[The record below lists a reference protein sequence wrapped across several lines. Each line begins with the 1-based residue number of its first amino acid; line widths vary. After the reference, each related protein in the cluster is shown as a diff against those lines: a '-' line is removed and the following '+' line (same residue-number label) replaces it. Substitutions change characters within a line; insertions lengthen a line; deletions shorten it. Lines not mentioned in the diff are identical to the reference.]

1 MFVNLELLNNIIK
14 LSDTPF
20 IQNHFSV
27 NSEGDMIID
36 TESQVESS
44 MALNERK
51 FFGIKKNGKEYFTD
65 KTGEKSYYSSIVTKN
80 SYGRNYGQSCFIKV
94 ESDISDYKGK
104 EFVLGI
110 SVLKDNQ
117 EVEIYNLD
125 SGYYYNFSTKSL
137 FGRITSRVFA
147 INQDPLNKD
156 TQFNYFISY
165 VSFDSTKYT
174 FNIKKIYFN
183 YNRDD
188 NIKYYVD
195 DMFQIDVVEQNI
207 ISCFF
212 SDNYIY
218 TCFYINDKYSLTI
231 LAFNPLIKTS
241 HKTDIYTYS
250 DNSANNFFKCIHLK
264 NNIGFFSYF
273 DNNNIFSFSLYEIYS
288 DTEPK
293 IYKSYNYVLYPG
305 QSYENNEII
314 NDLIKLNNNTVCF
327 LCPDF
332 KEIIIDLIV
341 FYFYDN
347 DNYMNVRHFKLDLNS
362 HYRTH
367 SFIENRLGLF
377 NNFLAISFTIY
388 TEYNDG
394 YNNSLILFCYP
405 NSSDINLDI
414 IQYLYPNNK
423 TIENEIKI
431 DIENKLVIEN
441 NLFGYIFKGTKIIKY
456 SEEISLII
464 NNDIIKYGTIIE
476 AGEVIRLK
484 INSKKNYNKG
494 NYTIEFAYVLTEADY
509 DTKNDYLTFIDG
521 TYGNEQKNEKEF
533 YQKNEYIGKHSNFSV
548 IISEN
553 LTTECEY
560 DYCSLCYANRIKEC
574 ITCKYTFDFNEKR
587 NIKICHDLK
596 IEYTTEVISPS
607 TTIIS
612 QYETQLQENT
622 ITQMKTTE
630 ILNEKISTLSSA
642 IINQYVTQFK
652 ENTIIPMKT
661 TEILNEKTFTEL
673 INEQT
678 TNIKF
683 ETTDIISEEVKEETK
698 HIKMETTDIITEE
711 LKEEMTNIIEYK
723 NDEVLSDIYDFK
735 ITNEQI
741 ETVYNELKLQ
751 IKANTTNKIIKTEN
765 VIFQISSLKEQK
777 GNDIINVSSIDL
789 GECEKI
795 LKNNSGLTDDEDL
808 IIFKIDIKNEDLS
821 ATYVQY
827 EIYNPLNFE
836 LMSLDIC
843 KDILITVRIP
853 INLNE
858 ETQNIYDSLVQSGYN
873 LFDINDNFYN
883 DICSTYTTEN
893 GTDLTLADRK
903 NIIYDNNGNISMCQK
918 GCEFILYNLTT
929 KKSEC
934 NCAIQTTETI
944 INVNE
949 LNFEFSSLSNE
960 FFNTINNSNFRV
972 LKCFKL
978 VFSRKGQKKNIG
990 SYIMTGLCT
999 SFLILLLIY
1008 IIKENSKVN
1017 NYIKDILK
1025 QKYEISNSNDGNEDK
1040 SKKNNI
1046 IFAQNNPINAI
1057 NEIKIKNNEIK
1068 IKNNNNKSTK
1078 RQNLRN
1084 RKNNKSTNSFPPRR
1098 KVNNSTISNNS
1109 NFKKS
1114 FESCNSKQSK
1124 TIEEIKTEKNLMN
1137 LVPRNKR
1144 KKDITI
1150 FNIENSRNKSSEEK
1164 INNKENNLIQNT
1176 QDFMKNY
1183 KISDITD
1190 EEKNN
1195 LEYEI
1200 ALIVDKRTYFQYYY
1214 SLLKKKQL
1222 ILFAFCPNKDYN
1234 LTLIKISLLIL
1245 SFSLFFTINGFFFT
1259 DSTMN
1264 KINKEHG
1271 KYNFLFQ
1278 IPQMLYSTLISA
1290 VINIILKMLSLSQK
1304 QILIIKQEKN
1314 YLNAKKTSNSILK
1327 CLKIK
1332 LSIFFVISSLLMLFF
1347 WYFISCFCSVYK
1359 NTQKTLII
1367 DTLISFTL
1375 SMIYPFGLN
1384 LIPGFFRIP
1393 ALRAQEKNK
1402 KYLYIFSGYL
1412 AMI

>member
-1 MFVNLELLNNIIK
+1 METQHRKKILCLYFLFILQLQNQFVFVNLELLNNIIK

-65 KTGEKSYYSSIVTKN
+65 KTGEKSYYSTIVTKN

-165 VSFDSTKYT
+165 VSLDSTQYA
-174 FNIKKIYFN
+174 FNTKKIYFN
-183 YNRDD
+183 YNNDED
-188 NIKYYVD
+188 VKYYITN
-195 DMFQIDVVEQNI
+195 MNNILHMDVVEQNI

-231 LAFNPLIKTS
+231 LAFNPFRTTT
-241 HKTDIYTYS
+241 HKTYVYTYS
-250 DNSANNFFKCIHLK
+250 ENSANKFFKCIHLK

-305 QSYENNEII
+305 QPYENNEII

-332 KEIIIDLIV
+332 SQIIIDLIV
-341 FYFYDN
+341 FNFYDN
-347 DNYMNVRHFKLDLNS
+347 DNYMNVRHFKLDLKPY
-362 HYRTH
+362 YRIH

-377 NNFLAISFTIY
+377 NNFLAISLSNYKESSDKYI
-388 TEYNDG
+388 
-394 YNNSLILFCYP
+394 NSLILFSYP

-414 IQYLYPNNK
+414 IQYIYPNNK

-441 NLFGYIFKGTKIIKY
+441 NLFGYVFKGTKIINY
-456 SEEISLII
+456 SNEISLI
-464 NNDIIKYGTIIE
+464 NNNNTIIFGNIIE
-476 AGEVIRLK
+476 SGEEIRLK
-484 INSKKNYNKG
+484 FKSNKFYNKG
-494 NYTIEFAYVLTEADY
+494 NYSIEFAYVLTEPDY
-509 DTKNDYLTFIDG
+509 GTINKYMAFINE
-521 TYGNEQKNEKEF
+521 TYGNLKKNEKEY
-533 YQKNEYIGKHSNFSV
+533 YQSHEYTGKYSNFNA
-548 IISEN
+548 IISDN
-553 LTTECEY
+553 LTIECEEEN
-560 DYCSLCYANRIKEC
+560 CSLCYANRIQEC
-574 ITCKYTFDFNEKR
+574 ITCKDIFYINKTNNLKLCNVPNSQNNNIEISTLFTNINTQNE
-587 NIKICHDLK
+587 
-596 IEYTTEVISPS
+596 T
-607 TTIIS
+607 
-612 QYETQLQENT
+612 QYETQFQNNS
-622 ITQMKTTE
+622 TE
-630 ILNEKISTLSSA
+630 ILNQNITDIKI
-642 IINQYVTQFK
+642 
-652 ENTIIPMKT
+652 E
-661 TEILNEKTFTEL
+661 
-673 INEQT
+673 
-678 TNIKF
+678 TNI
-683 ETTDIISEEVKEETK
+683 EIIEPKEE
-698 HIKMETTDIITEE
+698 I
-711 LKEEMTNIIEYK
+711 TNIIGCK
-723 NDEVLSDIYDFK
+723 DDEILSGRCGLK

-741 ETVYNELKLQ
+741 ASFYNELKSQ
-751 IKANTTNKIIKTEN
+751 IKANTSKIIKTEN
-765 VIFQISSLKEQK
+765 VIFQISSLNEQK
-777 GNDIINVSSIDL
+777 GNDNPNVSSIDL
-789 GECEKI
+789 GECETI
-795 LKNNSGLTDDEDL
+795 LKNNSGLKDDEDL
-808 IIFKIDIKNEDLS
+808 IVYKIDIKNKDLS
-821 ATYVQY
+821 QTYVQY
-827 EIYNPLNFE
+827 EIYNPQNLE
-836 LMSLDIC
+836 LMSLDAC
-843 KDILITVRIP
+843 KDISISVKIP

-858 ETQNIYDSLVQSGYN
+858 ETQSIYDSLVQSGYN
-873 LFDINDNFYN
+873 LFDINDIFYN

-903 NIIYDNNGNISMCQK
+903 NIIYDNNGNISMCQE
-918 GCEFILYNLTT
+918 GCEFLFYNITT

-934 NCAIQTTETI
+934 NCAIQTSEIVTNIDEI
-944 INVNE
+944 
-949 LNFEFSSLSNE
+949 NFEFSSLSDE

-978 VFSRKGQKKNIG
+978 VFSKKGQKKNIG
-990 SYIMTGLCT
+990 SYIMSGLCII
-999 SFLILLLIY
+999 FLILLLIY

-1025 QKYEISNSNDGNEDK
+1025 QKQEIAKSNGEYISK
-1040 SKKNNI
+1040 SKKNDNL
-1046 IFAQNNPINAI
+1046 FGENNPINII
-1057 NEIKIKNNEIK
+1057 NIKSNETKTKNK
-1068 IKNNNNKSTK
+1068 NKSTSKINK
-1078 RQNLRN
+1078 RNNRKK
-1084 RKNNKSTNSFPPRR
+1084 RKNNKSTNSFPPKR
-1098 KVNNSTISNNS
+1098 KVNNSKISENS

-1114 FESCNSKQSK
+1114 FESLNSRQSK
-1124 TIEEIKTEKNLMN
+1124 TIDEIKTEKNLKN
-1137 LVPRNKR
+1137 LIPQKKR
-1144 KKDITI
+1144 KKVINI
-1150 FNIENSRNKSSEEK
+1150 FNVDNSVNKSS
-1164 INNKENNLIQNT
+1164 NNQSVNNNGNNLIQNT
-1176 QDFMKNY
+1176 QDFLKNN
-1183 KISDITD
+1183 KITDITD

-1200 ALIVDKRTYFQYYY
+1200 ALVVDKRTYFQYYY
-1214 SLLKKKQL
+1214 SLIKKKQL
-1222 ILFAFCPNKDYN
+1222 LLFAFCPNKDYN
-1234 LTLIKISLLIL
+1234 LTLIKMSLLIL
-1245 SFSLFFTINGFFFT
+1245 SFSLYFTINGFFFT

-1264 KINKEHG
+1264 KINEERG

-1290 VINIILKMLSLSQK
+1290 IINIILKMLSLSQK
-1304 QILIIKQEKN
+1304 QILIIKHEKK

-1332 LSIFFVISSLLMLFF
+1332 LAIFFILSTFLMLFF

-1359 NTQKTLII
+1359 NTQKILIT
-1367 DTLISFTL
+1367 DTLISFSL
-1375 SMIYPFGLN
+1375 SMIYPFILN
-1384 LIPGFFRIP
+1384 LVPGFFRIP
-1393 ALRAQEKNK
+1393 ALRSQEKNK
-1402 KYLYIFSGYL
+1402 KYLYIFSRYL